1 MGKLLDWSGYPV
13 LLCRGAQLVAALALA
28 LLCGCRTPGGPGD
41 LTLRSPDWSI
51 VTHIEAQGTLAYSVE
66 IDGQRVVN
74 ESRLGL
80 RFSQPAGETLGADTA
95 LIHVDRR
102 SQDHTWENR
111 FGKRRQVRDH
121 YNELCLKCSERS
133 GRTFE
138 VIFRAYDDGVAFRYV
153 LPAES
158 GLASFTVERE
168 LTEFSFPQRGDGG

>member
-1 MGKLLDWSGYPV
+1 MGELLNWLGYPV
-13 LLCRGAQLVAALALA
+13 LLWLGAEIVAALALA

-41 LTLRSPDWSI
+41 LTLRSPDGSI
-51 VTHIEAQGTLAYSVE
+51 VTHIEAQGALAYSVE
-66 IDGQRVVN
+66 IDGQCVVK

-80 RFSQPAGETLGADTA
+80 RFSRPAGETLGADTA
-95 LIHVDRR
+95 LIHADRR

-121 YNELCLKCSERS
+121 YNELCLKFSERS

-153 LPAES
+153 V
-158 GLASFTVERE
+158 VERQPTAPASS
-168 LTEFSFPQRGDGG
+168 LSLVWVY